1 MIERRVNER
10 FAIMVDGTAAL
21 PPELARELDIRVLPL
36 HVSFGEESFTAGV
49 DLSPDQFY
57 ERLAQPN
64 ARPTTSQPSLGEC
77 TDAFEAVRQG
87 GAERILVVTVA
98 TELSG
103 TYSAVTTAKEQVS
116 IPIEVVDSRAT
127 AGSIALIG
135 TAAAR
140 ARADGRSFEE
150 TVALARRLAG
160 NVKLYAIID
169 TLEQLKRSGRAS
181 GMQAMFG
188 SLLSIKPIIKIENG
202 KLEPL
207 DKVRTRDKALARLK
221 ELIEG
226 QVAPG
231 TKLHVCTLHT
241 NAADRAAELAAWIGE
256 RYECV
261 EHYTAE
267 AGPVIAAHGG
277 PGVVGACW
285 YPDSLLGS

>member
-1 MIERRVNER
+1 MSER
-10 FAIMVDGTAAL
+10 FAVMVDGTAAL
-21 PPELARELDIRVLPL
+21 PTELARELDIRVLPL
-36 HVSFGEESFTAGV
+36 HVIFGSESFTAGV
-49 DLSPDQFY
+49 DLSSAEFY
-57 ERLAQPN
+57 ERLQRPD
-64 ARPTTSQPSLGEC
+64 ARPTTSQPSVGEC
-77 TDAFEAVRQG
+77 LEAIEAARRD
-87 GAERILVVTVA
+87 GAERILAITVA

-103 TYSAVTTAKEQVS
+103 TYSALTTARDQAGV
-116 IPIEVVDSRAT
+116 PVEVVDSRAT

-140 ARADGRSFEE
+140 ARARGASFDE

-188 SLLSIKPIIKIENG
+188 SLLSIKPILKIENG
-202 KLEPL
+202 KLEPM

-221 ELIEG
+221 ELVEG

-231 TKLHVCTLHT
+231 TRLHAAVIHT
-241 NAADRAAELAAWIGE
+241 NAADRAAELAAWIDG
-256 RYECV
+256 RYDCV
-261 EHYTAE
+261 ERYTAE

-277 PGVVGACW
+277 PGVVGVCW
-285 YPDSLLGS
+285 YPESLLAL